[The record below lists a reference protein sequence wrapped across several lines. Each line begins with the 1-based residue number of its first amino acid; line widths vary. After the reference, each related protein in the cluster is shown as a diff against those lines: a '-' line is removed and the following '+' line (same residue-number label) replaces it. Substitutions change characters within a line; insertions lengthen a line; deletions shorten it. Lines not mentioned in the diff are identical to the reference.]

1 MVKASHT
8 AIQWFSRV
16 FLVGS
21 SPWVVPLPLGA
32 PTPMQYN
39 MAPQQSTRWRAT
51 LNLDESDTKGLDL
64 GGTRC
69 DGTAGSMQLTMGS
82 PATTHWGPLDKITK
96 LGATELQFHDAFFT
110 LVKIT
115 RVYCTLT
122 GFKNQLGG
130 HIELINLWRWKVRC
144 LGGCVLHNMAS
155 LAST

>member
-1 MVKASHT
+1 
-8 AIQWFSRV
+8 
-16 FLVGS
+16 
-21 SPWVVPLPLGA
+21 
-32 PTPMQYN
+32 
-39 MAPQQSTRWRAT
+39 
-51 LNLDESDTKGLDL
+51 
-64 GGTRC
+64 
-69 DGTAGSMQLTMGS
+69 MQLTMGS